1 MIEFLLYGDMM
12 VCDIK
17 KGIGLVEFFRFWC
30 EMYCGGC
37 ENLLI
42 E

>member
-1 MIEFLLYGDMM
+1 M

-17 KGIGLVEFFRFWC
+17 IGIGLVEFFWFLC